1 MDPAWLSNRKYN
13 GPTAEDMSL
22 LDIPDPLVSL
32 RLSHCNAHLHLRGPG
47 ATAISAT
54 SARGALQMHGP
65 AVNQST
71 QESVRTERTTGA
83 GAGVKA
89 AVQEYA
95 YNAEFGLRHSTD
107 PKTLVMKYQ
116 VDVNMDQV
124 FGRFNPQAAARLL
137 QPVRD
142 EWSQDSLLDLISS
155 PSTY

>member
-1 MDPAWLSNRKYN
+1 LSNRKYN

-32 RLSHCNAHLHLRGPG
+32 RLSHCNAHLRGPG
-47 ATAISAT
+47 ATTTSAT
-54 SARGALQMHGP
+54 STTSVRRALHGP

-71 QESVRTERTTGA
+71 QESVRTERTTTGA
-83 GAGVKA
+83 GTGVKA

-95 YNAEFGLRHSTD
+95 YNAEFGLRYSTD
-107 PKTLVMKYQ
+107 PKTLAMKYQ

>member
-1 MDPAWLSNRKYN
+1 MSNRKYN
-13 GPTAEDMSL
+13 GPTAEDMAL
-22 LDIPDPLVSL
+22 LDIPDPWVSL
-32 RLSHCNAHLHLRGPG
+32 RLSHCNAHLRGPG
-47 ATAISAT
+47 NGTTSATSAT
-54 SARGALQMHGP
+54 SARGALHRP
-65 AVNQST
+65 VVNQST

-83 GAGVKA
+83 NAGVKA
-89 AVQEYA
+89 AIQEYA

-107 PKTLVMKYQ
+107 PKTLAMKYQ

-142 EWSQDSLLDLISS
+142 EWNQNSLLDLISA